1 MSADGRLAR
10 DVMFGLMKTCQ
21 KLGISFVAYLG
32 NCLGFN
38 RAAARILQCPIW
50 WAPDR
55 RKFIPSR
62 NRLCRKPWDRICTV
76 HDVCGIQAANWQNC

>member
-55 RKFIPSR
+55 RKFTPSR
-62 NRLCRKPWDRICTV
+62 NLPRLLPIKTK
-76 HDVCGIQAANWQNC
+76 

>member
-55 RKFIPSR
+55 RKFTPSR
-62 NRLCRKPWDRICTV
+62 NLPRLLPIVSGAD
-76 HDVCGIQAANWQNC
+76 CGAV